1 MKEDEEDEDETQ
13 TIHKKSPRV
22 IPEEPSNKDAP
33 ATENTK
39 PIEKS
44 PSDKSLQ
51 GGISPRPKMELKLT
65 SPASTDASAAAT
77 GAAAEP
83 PTPQTPAE
91 IREKIM
97 YNKDG
102 TSTISTFFNL
112 FLFMK
117 WNSVRPSENKLSF
130 LYTKFGNRS

>member
-1 MKEDEEDEDETQ
+1 M
-13 TIHKKSPRV
+13 
-22 IPEEPSNKDAP
+22 PEEPSNKDAR
-33 ATENTK
+33 ATENAK

-65 SPASTDASAAAT
+65 SPTSTDASAAAT

-112 FLFMK
+112 FEFMK

-130 LYTKFGNRS
+130 LYTKLGNRP

>member
-1 MKEDEEDEDETQ
+1 MKEEEEDEDETQ
-13 TIHKKSPRV
+13 TTHKKSPRV
-22 IPEEPSNKDAP
+22 MPEEPSNKDAP
-33 ATENTK
+33 ATENAK

-65 SPASTDASAAAT
+65 SPTSTDASAAT

-112 FLFMK
+112 FEFMK

-130 LYTKFGNRS
+130 LYTKLGNRP